1 MRLLAVRCLHM
12 EDAFLRIVNRV
23 RVEPLGRLFAHGIGH
38 AETAANGYL
47 PDTPAQGCVHIC
59 CTKTEHTGAHVG
71 AEPRSNAHAAALRG
85 SAVLPNRCWGLWPRL
100 QPPSVADRAATQRF
114 YGPRGNRSAKRGS
127 VQTGSAWNRKSRTLR
142 QRRRWQSKRL
152 VRFWHPCA
160 VTTRSGL
167 NLLLPPPPVAHRSVG
182 TRWRDRRHRHCG

>member
-100 QPPSVADRAATQRF
+100 QPTARWAHAGETEGIDIVVEFVGDVLSRDCPGICGTGVVLASLDRGCCSRPSEVSAGFAESEPA
-114 YGPRGNRSAKRGS
+114 GRGTHGDE
-127 VQTGSAWNRKSRTLR
+127 
-142 QRRRWQSKRL
+142 
-152 VRFWHPCA
+152 PA
-160 VTTRSGL
+160 VHQGFTCSTTSL
-167 NLLLPPPPVAHRSVG
+167 
-182 TRWRDRRHRHCG
+182 